1 MISRHLLYT
10 KTRRYC
16 RYRYC
21 RKKEARKKMNYTI
34 FGTQSNMSCFRKKFI
49 LRVQDKENKPLYE
62 NHDSAYNGDAGLD
75 LFVAQDTQIPPGE
88 TVLVDTGVQA
98 RCRSVSKCPWHWVF
112 GKIFKYH
119 SYTMF
124 PRSSIYKTPLM
135 LHNSIG
141 LIDRNY
147 TGNIKMPLRNMS
159 TEPYTVQRGVRL
171 CQLVTYDLS
180 NVSCKLEDFS
190 DETDCGCCKH
200 NEQFRGSNGFGSSG
214 K

>member
-1 MISRHLLYT
+1 
-10 KTRRYC
+10 
-16 RYRYC
+16 
-21 RKKEARKKMNYTI
+21 
-34 FGTQSNMSCFRKKFI
+34 MSCFRKKFI
-49 LRVQDKENKPLYE
+49 LRVPSEENKSLYE
-62 NHDSAYNGDAGLD
+62 SHASAYEGDAGLD
-75 LFVAQDTQIPPGE
+75 LFVANDTEVPPGQ

-98 RCRSVSKCPWHWVF
+98 RCRSVSSCPWHWLS
-112 GKIFKYH
+112 GKVFKYH

-124 PRSSIYKTPLM
+124 PRSSIYKTPLI

-159 TEPYTVQRGVRL
+159 SETYIAQRGVRL
-171 CQLVTYDLS
+171 CQLVMKDLCS
-180 NVSCKLEDFS
+180 VRCKLEEFEEES
-190 DETDCGCCKH
+190 NCGCCQH